1 MAKSINRLLAEL
13 VEPDGDVK
21 ASALD
26 NAPVTNTVDSAAVV
40 SIADTAGIGL
50 SYLSTLDSL
59 PTSGL
64 SQGDQAFVEANK
76 RLYVSNGNGWY
87 NVSLINLTPQFD
99 SDINSAFSII
109 DSQTPLVISNPASDS
124 DNPDAIITYGGTMS
138 DSGQY
143 LVALTRD
150 SSVWTFTPLS
160 ADSVYD
166 NVTLGNIP
174 DSNGGTFTYSFT
186 ASDNINQAVKTIT
199 ITYDGLALPDPY
211 VRGPVDSS
219 QVTAML
225 MKSVGS
231 GVSNTTFYYLDS
243 NGDSA
248 AMTTNGTIPPTGSN
262 MSPFRD
268 GGYSFGFTGDNNIQ
282 NCLASFGNP
291 GYSAIAQIHTTFYI
305 EAWIYM
311 TKEPA
316 TFGNPDPIPAVFHD
330 NHNCDN
336 STAYGP
342 AFGPVAGRTLEF
354 TWFNGSRR
362 STTTSTVLDLHKW
375 YHIAVSVDSG
385 TIRIFLDGQQQTLGG
400 TTTYDG
406 LGGSEDHF
414 AIGGGYYAQFHGYI
428 RDLRVTILDPVK
440 TSNFT
445 PSYPNSNVLNNY
457 PAPAADRVRAGLG
470 PYIFNYA
477 SPDYRNIQAKRR
489 AANSPWSYGD
499 YKTFSQGDS
508 DGSVYFSKAT
518 YSGLKVTDYATVF
531 GFGSSDFT
539 MEAWIYPINTY
550 GQPQAV
556 FSARNTSTYRAIV
569 GVNSTGTCYGY
580 LPNSAGSSWQNLLA
594 NTTHKVSFNSWNH
607 IALVKNSSNASVYV
621 NGKGTNLSGTPQN
634 QPAPLQGGIGFDW
647 DGNSLNN
654 EFNGWISNARITH
667 AAVYSGDFALP
678 FDTNT
683 LGVSPSPLTILADT
697 KLLMNNK
704 HGVNV
709 YDAAAANAMKT
720 VGVLTQP
727 AGGANVYTVTP
738 FNLDRGQTG
747 SVFFDGS
754 GDYIECTPEFDDPR
768 YYLGTQDWT
777 IEGWFKPTNVLA
789 RTVWSFMRAENTTNG
804 KKTPHL
810 HLESSSLYY
819 KVDGTNRITGSFTG
833 GGWQHWAVT
842 RNGNDHKLFVNGSQT
857 GSTWTNNFN
866 YQQGRPVIGNYYS
879 AYNTPYSATNNQ
891 FTGFMQD
898 FRITIGKSRYNANF
912 TVPSVEFEL

>member
-1 MAKSINRLLAEL
+1 MAKSIARLLAEI
-13 VEPDGDVK
+13 VEDDGDVK
-21 ASALD
+21 ANALA
-26 NAPVTNTVDSAAVV
+26 NVSSGLDSAQVTL
-40 SIADTAGIGL
+40 IASDAGIATF
-50 SYLSTLDSL
+50 STIDSL
-59 PTSGL
+59 PTSNL
-64 SQGDQAFVEANK
+64 TAGDQAFVQSAS
-76 RLYVSNGNGWY
+76 RLYVSNGAGWY
-87 NVSLINLTPQFD
+87 NVSLVNLAPQFD
-99 SDINSAFSII
+99 SDVNSAFSII
-109 DSQTPLVISNPASDS
+109 DSQTPLIITNPASDS
-124 DNPDAIITYGGTMS
+124 DNPDAIISYGGTMS

-174 DSNGGTFTYSFT
+174 DSNGGAFTYTFTAT
-186 ASDNINQAVKTIT
+186 DNISVTSKQIT
-199 ITYDGLALPDPY
+199 ITYDGLNLPDPY
-211 VRGPVDSS
+211 SRQSVDSS
-219 QVTAML
+219 QGTAFL
-225 MKSVGS
+225 LKSVGS
-231 GVSNTTFYYLDS
+231 GTVNDFYYLDA

-248 AMTTNGTIPPTGSN
+248 AMTTNGTIAPTVSN

-282 NCLASFGNP
+282 NAISGT
-291 GYSAIAQIHTTFYI
+291 GYGCIAQSQTTFYI

-330 NHNCDN
+330 NHAWDN
-336 STAYGP
+336 TTAYGP

-375 YHIAVSVDSG
+375 YHIAVSVDNG

-400 TTTYDG
+400 TTTYDA
-406 LGGSEDHF
+406 LGGSVNEF

-428 RDLRVTILDPVK
+428 RDMRVTILDAVK

-445 PSYPNSNVLNNY
+445 PSYPNSGFTNNY
-457 PAPAADRVRAGLG
+457 IAPATDRLRAGLG
-470 PYIFNYA
+470 PYVFNYA
-477 SPDYRNIQAKRR
+477 DQANRPIHTERR

-508 DGSVYFSKAT
+508 DGSVYFSKAEF
-518 YSGLKVTDYATVF
+518 SGLLVTDYANVF

-539 MEAWIYPINTY
+539 LEAWIYPLNTN
-550 GQPQAV
+550 GNPQAV
-556 FSARNTSTYRAIV
+556 FSARNASTYRAIV
-569 GVNSTGTCYGY
+569 GVTATGTCYGY
-580 LPNSAGSSWQNLLA
+580 LPNAAGSSWQNLLA

-607 IALVKNSSNASVYV
+607 LALVKTSTQAKVYV
-621 NGKGTNLSGTPQN
+621 NGKGTALSGTPTN

-647 DGNSLNN
+647 DGNNLNN

-667 AAVYSGDFALP
+667 SAVYTGDFAPP
-678 FDTNT
+678 FNST
-683 LGVSPSPLTILADT
+683 LQTPVPLTILANT

-704 HGVNV
+704 NHNKQI
-709 YDAAAANAMKT
+709 YDAAAANGMKT
-720 VGVLTQP
+720 VGVTAQP
-727 AGGANVYTVTP
+727 ASGSNVYTITP
-738 FNLDRGQTG
+738 FNSDKGQTG
-747 SVFFDGS
+747 SVFFDGT
-754 GDYIECTPEFDDPR
+754 GDYIELTPEFDDPR
-768 YYLGTQDWT
+768 YYLGAQDWT
-777 IEGWFKPTNVLA
+777 IEGWFKPTNTLA

-819 KVDGTNRITGSFTG
+819 KVDGTNRITGTFSG
-833 GGWQHWAVT
+833 GSWQHWAVT

-857 GSTWTNNFN
+857 GSTWTNNYD

-891 FTGFMQD
+891 FTGMMQD